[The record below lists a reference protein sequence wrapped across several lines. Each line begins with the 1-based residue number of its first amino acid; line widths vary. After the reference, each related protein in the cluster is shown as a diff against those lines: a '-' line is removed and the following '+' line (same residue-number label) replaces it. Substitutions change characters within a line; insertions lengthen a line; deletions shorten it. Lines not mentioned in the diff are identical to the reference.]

1 MLFFS
6 FFRKKEKE
14 IAIKH
19 LNVKGWRYCD
29 NFSHYVTES
38 SQETK
43 KQSTQS
49 TNKGKIAAM
58 ANAVKEACPVRRC
71 KPIT

>member
-19 LNVKGWRYCD
+19 LNVKGWRYFD

-43 KQSTQS
+43 KTINSKHKQ
-49 TNKGKIAAM
+49 
-58 ANAVKEACPVRRC
+58 R
-71 KPIT
+71 